1 VITVPTPPAHGT
13 VVVNPDGTVTYT
25 PATNYAGPDSFTYR
39 VCDRINPIVC
49 ADATVDATVQPNTVD
64 AQDNIVTTP
73 QTGPVLID
81 VIGTTRNGG
90 GAPLDPG
97 SLQVVTPPANG
108 TVTVHPDGTM
118 TYTPNQLFIGTESFT
133 YRICDQ
139 STPTPVCDIATATVT
154 VEAQAA
160 QLRLVKSA
168 PVRAVKVGDLV
179 RYSVTAENVGISP
192 ANGVTLVD
200 VPPAG
205 FTYVDG
211 SLTVDDADDAFVL
224 TGAEPLR
231 ISAVDIP
238 VGERATVV
246 YFLRVGAGVGR
257 GTHVNRV
264 SAMDASGNT
273 ISNQASAEVR
283 VEGDPLMDDSLILGT
298 VFDDLDGDGVQQPG
312 EPGVPGVRIAS
323 VEGLLIE
330 TDAHGRYHLVGID
343 AENAL
348 RGRNFIL
355 KVDASTLP
363 PGTSFTTANP
373 LVRRITPGIP
383 VRFDFGV
390 RLPQGATHPSADDQR

>member
-1 VITVPTPPAHGT
+1 
-13 VVVNPDGTVTYT
+13 
-25 PATNYAGPDSFTYR
+25 
-39 VCDRINPIVC
+39 
-49 ADATVDATVQPNTVD
+49 
-64 AQDNIVTTP
+64 
-73 QTGPVLID
+73 
-81 VIGTTRNGG
+81 
-90 GAPLDPG
+90 
-97 SLQVVTPPANG
+97 
-108 TVTVHPDGTM
+108 M

-168 PVRAVKVGDLV
+168 PVRAVRVGDLV
-179 RYSVTAENVGISP
+179 RYSVMAENVGISP

-231 ISAVDIP
+231 ISGVDIP
-238 VGERATVV
+238 VGGRATVV

-264 SAMDASGNT
+264 SATDASGNT
-273 ISNQASAEVR
+273 ISNQATAEVR